1 MTRLVGIP
9 GEKNSA
15 STAPRSWINPDHIV
29 QLVPIIDT
37 DGRAQRLVVE
47 IKLVGLPLMR
57 CSFGTFDST
66 DALDQRWQAFLTE
79 IGNAKQDEPQE

>member
-1 MTRLVGIP
+1 MTKLVGIP
-9 GEKNSA
+9 GENNSA

-66 DALDQRWQAFLTE
+66 DALDQRWQGFLTE
-79 IGNAKQDEPQE
+79 IGNTKQDEPQE

>member
-66 DALDQRWQAFLTE
+66 DALDQRWQAFLAE